1 MLVIYNSEG
10 TLFSSD
16 TYYTCIFFLFNLRD
30 IHSMLYNFI
39 FFKTD
44 TIFSVL
50 PVTIMIQCFQCG
62 VQNNSVS
69 IFLICVIPAYT
80 FHMVSH
86 YIFNKDCFHCV
97 HCLTHYYVL
106 YFNTWTALLMRQCN
120 YCSMIPVYFIFSM
133 VIRERDILKGL
144 LIIVELYNLLHD

>member
-1 MLVIYNSEG
+1 MGSFVHLNRIVIQYMLYQTDKFSSPITKMLVIYNSEG

-16 TYYTCIFFLFNLRD
+16 TYYTYIFFLFNLRD

-97 HCLTHYYVL
+97 HCSRIITYY
-106 YFNTWTALLMRQCN
+106 
-120 YCSMIPVYFIFSM
+120 
-133 VIRERDILKGL
+133 ILILGQ
-144 LIIVELYNLLHD
+144 HC